1 MSTPKTEPQ
10 QTAQGSDPI
19 IRVQDLHKYFGPLH
33 VIKGVDLDVRPKEV
47 VVIIGPSG
55 GGKSTFLRC
64 VNFLEEPSA
73 GIIEVDGLEIKAQ
86 EPAREHRR
94 NIRQIR
100 QRAGMVF
107 QQFNL
112 FPHMTA
118 LQNIIEAPVTVKGM
132 GKGAAVAKAEELLAW
147 VGLSEKRDEY
157 PSRLSGGQQQRVAI
171 ARALAMEPKI
181 MLFDEPT
188 SALDPELIGEVV
200 EVMERL
206 ADGGMTMV
214 VVTHEIHFARD
225 VADRVILM
233 SDGVWAEQ
241 GPPDEIFTNPKEE
254 RTRQFLAHIL

>member
-1 MSTPKTEPQ
+1 MTEP
-10 QTAQGSDPI
+10 I
-19 IRVQDLHKYFGPLH
+19 IKVRGLQKYFGPLY
-33 VIKGVDLDVRPKEV
+33 VIKGVDLDVQPGEV
-47 VVIIGPSG
+47 DVIIGPSG

-64 VNFLEEPSA
+64 LNFLEQPSA
-73 GIIEVDGLEIKAQ
+73 GKLEIDGVEIDIGGSSRGQ
-86 EPAREHRR
+86 RRRMREIRR
-94 NIRQIR
+94 RT
-100 QRAGMVF
+100 GMVF

-118 LQNIIEAPVTVKGM
+118 LGNVIEGPVTVKKM
-132 GKGAAVAKAEELLAW
+132 DKTEAIAKAEELLAW
-147 VGLSEKRDEY
+147 VGLSDKRDEY

-206 ADGGMTMV
+206 ADEGMTML

-225 VADRVILM
+225 VANRVILM
-233 SDGVWAEQ
+233 ADGVWAEM
-241 GPPDEIFTNPKEE
+241 GPPEEVFTNPKEE

>member
-1 MSTPKTEPQ
+1 MNRTTDVKPMIKVR
-10 QTAQGSDPI
+10 G
-19 IRVQDLHKYFGPLH
+19 LHKYFGPLH
-33 VIKGVDLDVRPKEV
+33 VIRGVDLDVAPAEV

-64 VNFLEEPSA
+64 LNFLEEPSA
-73 GIIEVDGLEIKAQ
+73 GTIEIDDLEIDAE
-86 EPAREHRR
+86 EPLR
-94 NIRQIR
+94 R
-100 QRAGMVF
+100 QRRHIRELRKKAGMVF

-118 LQNIIEAPVTVKGM
+118 LENVIEAPVTVKGLT
-132 GKGAAVAKAEELLAW
+132 KGEAIAKAEELLEW

-171 ARALAMEPKI
+171 ARALCMEPKI

-188 SALDPELIGEVV
+188 SALDPELIAEVV

-206 ADGGMTMV
+206 ADEGMTMV
-214 VVTHEIHFARD
+214 VVTHELHFARD
-225 VADRVILM
+225 VSDRVILM
-233 SDGVWAEQ
+233 ADGGWAEIAS
-241 GPPDEIFTNPKEE
+241 PNEFFTNPKEE

>member
-1 MSTPKTEPQ
+1 MAE
-10 QTAQGSDPI
+10 PI
-19 IRVQDLHKYFGPLH
+19 IKVRDLHKYFGPLH
-33 VIKGVDLDVRPKEV
+33 VIKGVDLDVHVGEV

-64 VNFLEEPSA
+64 LNFLEEPSA
-73 GIIEVDGLEIKAQ
+73 GTIEVDGVEIRAR
-86 EPAREHRR
+86 EPARQQRQH
-94 NIRQIR
+94 IREIR
-100 QRAGMVF
+100 EKAGMVF

-118 LQNIIEAPVTVKGM
+118 LENIIEAPTIVKGVS
-132 GKGAAVAKAEELLAW
+132 KAEAIAKAEELLSW

-171 ARALAMEPKI
+171 ARALGMEPKI

-188 SALDPELIGEVV
+188 SALDPELIGEVT

-206 ADGGMTMV
+206 AKQGMTMV

-225 VADRVILM
+225 VSDRVVLM
-233 SDGVWAEQ
+233 ADGVWAEIA
-241 GPPDEIFTNPKEE
+241 PPSELFTNPKEE

>member
-1 MSTPKTEPQ
+1 MSEIVTVPDTEVS
-10 QTAQGSDPI
+10 GPI
-19 IRVQDLHKYFGPLH
+19 IRVRGLQKYFGPLH
-33 VIKGVDLDVRPKEV
+33 VIKGVDLDVSPAEV

-64 VNFLEEPSA
+64 LNFLEEPSA
-73 GIIEVDGLEIKAQ
+73 GTIEIDDVEIRAR
-86 EPAREHRR
+86 EPAAEQRRHIREIRR
-94 NIRQIR
+94 K
-100 QRAGMVF
+100 AGMVF

-118 LQNIIEAPVTVKGM
+118 IENIIEAPLTVKKIPREQAIE
-132 GKGAAVAKAEELLAW
+132 KGEELLGW
-147 VGLSEKRDEY
+147 VGLSEKRDEF

-206 ADGGMTMV
+206 ADEGMTMV

-233 SDGVWAEQ
+233 ADGVWAEVA
-241 GPPDEIFTNPKEE
+241 PPDELFTNPKEE

>member
-1 MSTPKTEPQ
+1 MTMNKANSREPV
-10 QTAQGSDPI
+10 
-19 IRVQDLHKYFGPLH
+19 IRVLGLHKYFGPLH
-33 VIKGVDLDVRPKEV
+33 VIRGVDLEVAPAEV

-55 GGKSTFLRC
+55 AGKSTFLRC
-64 VNFLEEPSA
+64 LNFLEEPSA
-73 GIIEVDGLEIKAQ
+73 GSIEIDSVEIRAR
-86 EPAREHRR
+86 EPAREQKRHIRE
-94 NIRQIR
+94 IRQK
-100 QRAGMVF
+100 AGMVF

-118 LQNIIEAPVTVKGM
+118 LGNIMEAPVTVKGLPREE
-132 GKGAAVAKAEELLAW
+132 AIAKAEELLEW

-206 ADGGMTMV
+206 ANEGMTMV

-233 SDGVWAEQ
+233 SEGVWAEM
-241 GPPDEIFTNPKEE
+241 GTPEELFTNPKEE

>member
-1 MSTPKTEPQ
+1 MSE
-10 QTAQGSDPI
+10 PI
-19 IRVQDLHKYFGPLH
+19 IKVRALHKYFGPLH
-33 VIKGVDLDVRPKEV
+33 VIKGVDLEVVRREV

-64 VNFLEEPSA
+64 LNFLEEPSD
-73 GIIEVDGLEIKAQ
+73 GSIEIDNVEIKAR
-86 EPAREHRR
+86 EPAREHRKHIR
-94 NIRQIR
+94 EIRQK
-100 QRAGMVF
+100 AGMVF

-118 LQNIIEAPVTVKGM
+118 LENIIEAPLTVKGLPKKEATA
-132 GKGAAVAKAEELLAW
+132 KGEELLSW

-206 ADGGMTMV
+206 ANEGMTMI

-225 VADRVILM
+225 VADRAILM
-233 SDGVWAEQ
+233 VDGMWAEMA
-241 GPPDEIFTNPKEE
+241 PPEELFTNPKGE

>member
-1 MSTPKTEPQ
+1 M
-10 QTAQGSDPI
+10 
-19 IRVQDLHKYFGPLH
+19 
-33 VIKGVDLDVRPKEV
+33 
-47 VVIIGPSG
+47 VIIGPSG

-64 VNFLEEPSA
+64 LNFLESPSA
-73 GIIEVDGLEIKAQ
+73 GIITIDEEEIDIQKPRSRYRK
-86 EPAREHRR
+86 EIRDIRR
-94 NIRQIR
+94 KV
-100 QRAGMVF
+100 GMVF

-118 LQNIIEAPVTVKGM
+118 LQNIIEAPITVKGM
-132 GKGAAVAKAEELLAW
+132 KKEEAIAKGEELLRW

-206 ADGGMTMV
+206 VNEGMTMV
-214 VVTHEIHFARD
+214 VVTHELHFARD
-225 VADRVILM
+225 VSNRVIFM
-233 SDGVWAEQ
+233 SDGIWVES
-241 GPPDEIFTNPKEE
+241 GPPDVLFTDPKDD

>member
-1 MSTPKTEPQ
+1 MAE
-10 QTAQGSDPI
+10 PI
-19 IRVQDLHKYFGPLH
+19 IKVRGLHKYFGPLH
-33 VIKGVDLDVRPKEV
+33 VIKGIDLDVMPREV

-64 VNFLEEPSA
+64 LNYLEQPSA
-73 GIIEVDGLEIKAQ
+73 GTIEVDGVVID
-86 EPAREHRR
+86 AREPGRGQRQH
-94 NIRQIR
+94 IRELR
-100 QRAGMVF
+100 QKAGMVF

-118 LQNIIEAPVTVKGM
+118 LGNVIEAPTIVKGM
-132 GKGAAVAKAEELLAW
+132 PKEQAVAKGEELLKW
-147 VGLSEKRDEY
+147 VGLSDKRDEF

-188 SALDPELIGEVV
+188 SALDPELISEVV
-200 EVMERL
+200 DVMERL
-206 ADGGMTMV
+206 ANEGMTMI
-214 VVTHEIHFARD
+214 VVTHELHFARD

-233 SDGVWAEQ
+233 AEGVWAEQ
-241 GPPDEIFTNPKEE
+241 GSPEELFTNPKEE

>member
-1 MSTPKTEPQ
+1 M
-10 QTAQGSDPI
+10 
-19 IRVQDLHKYFGPLH
+19 IRVRGLQKYFGPLH
-33 VIKGVDLDVRPKEV
+33 VIKGVDLDVMPAEV

-64 VNFLEEPSA
+64 LNFLEEPSA
-73 GIIEVDGLEIKAQ
+73 GTIEIDHVEIRAR
-86 EPAREHRR
+86 EPAAEQRRHIREIRR
-94 NIRQIR
+94 K
-100 QRAGMVF
+100 AGMVF

-118 LQNIIEAPVTVKGM
+118 LENIIEAPVTVK
-132 GKGAAVAKAEELLAW
+132 KITKTEAIAKAEELLSW

-206 ADGGMTMV
+206 ADEGMTMI

-233 SDGVWAEQ
+233 ADGVWAEMA
-241 GPPDEIFTNPKEE
+241 PPEELFTNPKEE

>member
-1 MSTPKTEPQ
+1 MIQ
-10 QTAQGSDPI
+10 V
-19 IRVQDLHKYFGPLH
+19 RNLHKYFGPLH
-33 VIKGVDLDVRPKEV
+33 VIRGVDLDVAMGEV

-64 VNFLEEPSA
+64 LNFLEAPSA
-73 GIIEVDGLEIKAQ
+73 GTIQIDNVEIRAR
-86 EPAREHRR
+86 EPAREHKR
-94 NIRQIR
+94 NIREIR
-100 QRAGMVF
+100 QKAGMVF

-118 LQNIIEAPVTVKGM
+118 LGNIIEAPITVKGM
-132 GKGAAVAKAEELLAW
+132 PREKALEKAEELLEW
-147 VGLSEKRDEY
+147 VGLKDKRDEF

-171 ARALAMEPKI
+171 ARALCMEPEI

-206 ADGGMTMV
+206 ADEGMTMV
-214 VVTHEIHFARD
+214 VVTHELHFARD

-233 SDGVWAEQ
+233 AEGVWAEEA
-241 GPPDEIFTNPKEE
+241 PPGELFSRPKEE

>member
-1 MSTPKTEPQ
+1 MAEPMIKVR
-10 QTAQGSDPI
+10 A
-19 IRVQDLHKYFGPLH
+19 LHKYFGPLH
-33 VIKGVDLDVRPKEV
+33 VIRGVDLDVMPREV

-64 VNFLEEPSA
+64 LNFLEEPSA
-73 GIIEVDGLEIKAQ
+73 GSIEIDSVEIRAR
-86 EPAREHRR
+86 EPAREQRR
-94 NIRQIR
+94 HIRDIRQK
-100 QRAGMVF
+100 AGMVF

-118 LQNIIEAPVTVKGM
+118 LQNIIEAPVIVKGWSKEKATA
-132 GKGAAVAKAEELLAW
+132 KGEELLRW

-200 EVMERL
+200 DVMERL
-206 ADGGMTMV
+206 ANEGMTMV
-214 VVTHEIHFARD
+214 VVTHELHFARD

-233 SDGVWAEQ
+233 ADGIWAEM
-241 GPPDEIFTNPKEE
+241 GTPDELFKNPREE